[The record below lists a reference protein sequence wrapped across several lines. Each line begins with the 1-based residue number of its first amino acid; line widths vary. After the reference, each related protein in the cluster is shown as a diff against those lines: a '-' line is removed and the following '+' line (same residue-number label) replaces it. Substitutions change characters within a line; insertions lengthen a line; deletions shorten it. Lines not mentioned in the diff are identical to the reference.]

1 MTHDR
6 CTCKIYLNGTVN
18 SVEYSVDIRFLL
30 NRISRITIVIMTQLI
45 NGGG

>member
-6 CTCKIYLNGTVN
+6 RTYKIYLNETIN
-18 SVEYSVDIRFLL
+18 SVDFLADIRLLL